1 MSYTQK
7 RARLNKKR
15 MEIGKIKKETTIPS
29 KNRDAPHRVYRL
41 SASQL
46 VSLWA
51 SRPKGG
57 AGRGSLKMERRKK
70 YIFPP
75 KKYVFPASVYVFL
88 SLVYVY
94 PPKKYLIRGL
104 I

>member
-7 RARLNKKR
+7 SARLNKKR

-29 KNRDAPHRVYRL
+29 KNRDAPHRIYRL

-57 AGRGSLKMERRKK
+57 AGRGSREMEER
-70 YIFPP
+70 
-75 KKYVFPASVYVFL
+75 KKYVFLSSV
-88 SLVYVY
+88 
-94 PPKKYLIRGL
+94 
-104 I
+104 